1 MKSIYENLG
10 GTYKASGDYSLPT
23 FVLPK
28 EEPFEIGVWGQ
39 RYLRHLKENHR
50 IIYYNY
56 LTKGILN
63 KHITEVDIRAEKI
76 FQQLVKSLAE
86 KENVTEKLKSDNPML
101 WVQKM
106 NNIRNRATE
115 IVNEQVIYN

>member
-10 GTYKASGDYSLPT
+10 GTYKANGDYSLPT

-86 KENVTEKLKSDNPML
+86 KENVTEKLKSDNAML

-106 NNIRNRATE
+106 NNIRNRASE
-115 IVNEQVIYN
+115 IVNTEVIFV